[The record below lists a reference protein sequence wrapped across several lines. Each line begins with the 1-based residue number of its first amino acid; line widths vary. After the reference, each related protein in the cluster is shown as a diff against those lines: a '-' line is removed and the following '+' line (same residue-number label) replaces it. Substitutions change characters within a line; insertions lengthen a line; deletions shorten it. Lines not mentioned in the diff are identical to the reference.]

1 MASAMAEEGSRFPV
15 VTGIG
20 IVAAPGYGIEE
31 VWRAIEA
38 SQCGLRP
45 MSLFESPRYGPV
57 LAAEVRRDLKE
68 LGAPL
73 RGSRGDRLAWLAA
86 RQAIESSKIDL
97 PGYAERT
104 GVLLGASVGGSFDC
118 ERFLTA
124 LIKRQKMLARPA
136 RFHECDSAVQIIAE
150 NFGLYGPSMA
160 VATACSSGA
169 LAIATA
175 ADLIMTGEADVM
187 LAGGADSLSRMTWG
201 GFHSLLLVDGAG
213 CRPFDANRAGM
224 SLGEGAAVLV
234 IEAEETARN
243 RGATILARLSGWG
256 ASCDAHHATAP
267 HPQGA
272 GAAAAMQSALRR
284 AGLEPRAID
293 YVNAHGTGTRDNDIA
308 EANAL
313 KSIFGERVPPVSSTK
328 RFFGHSLAA
337 SGAIEA
343 AVCIEALRRGQMP
356 PNIGFTTLDPAIGIE
371 PVKII
376 TRASLTHVMSNSF
389 GFGGNN
395 AVLIFSQPQSPALT
409 RSIRTKPVAVTG
421 VGAIG
426 PGVVVN
432 RQIEPPLPAETLP
445 AHSCGTLA
453 GAEALSPNQR
463 RRLNRLVQMALIAT
477 RRSHSTNAAQRIAIA
492 MGTGMG
498 CLEEGAVFIEN
509 LISKDEREPM
519 PARFPGSVHN
529 APAAQIAIDQ
539 QARGLNS
546 APTMGEISFECALWQ
561 AMNQLWADEA
571 DSSVAGA
578 VDELNKY
585 LLSIGKRW
593 GQWTEQTRPGE
604 GAVAVS
610 LSLPENAQAPLAKVT
625 AVHLG
630 RYRRPFD
637 AKREVDWISS
647 KIDLQTIDVVMSGA
661 KGLTDLEPMYEA
673 VITRLKER
681 AGKTIE
687 HQTYKQLCGE
697 FHSASAFGFSRA
709 VDLVR
714 QGKRAVL
721 LYTLSLRG
729 GKAMTVIQAVQSF

>member
-1 MASAMAEEGSRFPV
+1 MASAMALEGARFPV
-15 VTGIG
+15 VTGMG
-20 IVAAPGYGIEE
+20 IVAAPGFGIDE
-31 VWRAIEA
+31 VWRAMEA
-38 SQCGLRP
+38 GRCSLSP
-45 MSLFESPRYGPV
+45 MDLFESPRYGQV
-57 LAAEVRRDLKE
+57 LAGEIRRDLKE

-73 RGSRGDRLAWLAA
+73 RGSRSDRLGWLAA
-86 RQAIESSKIDL
+86 RQAIESSKINLRD
-97 PGYAERT
+97 YADRA

-124 LIKRQKMLARPA
+124 LIKRGKVRARPA
-136 RFHECDSAVQIIAE
+136 RFHECDSAIQIIADD
-150 NFGLYGPSMA
+150 FGLCGPSMA

-175 ADLIMTGEADVM
+175 ADLIMAGEADVM

-201 GFHSLLLVDGAG
+201 GFHSLLLVDSAG

-224 SLGEGAAVLV
+224 SLGEGAAILV
-234 IEAEETARN
+234 IEAEQTARA
-243 RGATILARLSGWG
+243 RGAKILARLTGWG

-284 AGLEPRAID
+284 AGLEPTAIE
-293 YVNAHGTGTRDNDIA
+293 YVNAHGTGTRDNDVA
-308 EANAL
+308 EASAL
-313 KSIFGERVPPVSSTK
+313 KSVFGQRVPPVSSTK

-343 AVCIEALRRGQMP
+343 VVCIESLRRGQMP

-371 PVKII
+371 PVKEMKA
-376 TRASLTHVMSNSF
+376 ASLTHVMSNSF

-395 AVLIFSQPQSPALT
+395 AVLIFSQPESSPST
-409 RSIRTKPVAVTG
+409 RLIRTKPVAVRGIG
-421 VGAIG
+421 VIG
-426 PGVVVN
+426 PGVIVN
-432 RQIEPPLPAETLP
+432 RQIEPPLLPDTLP

-453 GAEALSPNQR
+453 GAETLSPNQR
-463 RRLNRLVQMALIAT
+463 RRLNRLVQMALIAA
-477 RRSHSTNAAQRIAIA
+477 RGSHSPNNSAQRVAIA

-498 CLEEGAVFIEN
+498 CLEEGSVFIEN

-561 AMNQLWADEA
+561 ATNQLWADEA
-571 DSSVAGA
+571 DSAVAGA

-585 LLSIGKRW
+585 VLGIGKRW

-604 GAVAVS
+604 GAVAVN
-610 LSLPENAQAPLAKVT
+610 LGLPENANEPGAKVT

-630 RYRRPFD
+630 RFGRPFD
-637 AKREVDWISS
+637 AVREADWISK
-647 KIDLQTIDVVMSGA
+647 KIDLKTIDAVLSGA
-661 KGLTDLEPMYEA
+661 GGLPEMELMYQA
-673 VITRLKER
+673 VITKLSER
-681 AGKTIE
+681 AGRTLE

-697 FHSASAFGFSRA
+697 FHAASAFGFSRA
-709 VDLVR
+709 VDLLK
-714 QGKRAVL
+714 QGRRAVL

-729 GKAMTVIQAVQSF
+729 GKAMTLVQR